1 MSSTD
6 RQNRLLINQDWK
18 RIYQSFRNADFQS
31 YDFDNLRRTMIN
43 YLRQNYPEDFND
55 YIDSSEYIAL
65 IDLIA
70 YLGQNLSF
78 RIDLNA
84 RENFLETAERRESV
98 LRLARLLSYNPKR
111 NQPANGLLKIESIKT
126 SENIFDSAGV
136 NLGGLTVRWNDVS
149 NVNWFEQFTKIM
161 NAALPVNNSIGR
173 PLKQESIDGIPTE
186 QYRLNSLNTDLAR
199 FKFQKN
205 VEGISTNYE
214 VVSSDLVDG
223 SIVEEP
229 PLPGNSPALLFRDD
243 GQGAGSSNTGFFMH
257 FRQGKLQTG
266 EFNVSNPVPNQVIA
280 IDTKDINNDD
290 VWLYSIDANGF
301 ESNLW
306 TKLPSVEGNNI
317 IYNSLLKNV
326 KNVYAATTRVGDR
339 INLIFSDGVFGNL
352 PTGNFRVY
360 YRTSDNR
367 SSTITPS
374 ALRNVTIQVPYISRK
389 NASETLTITLAL
401 QYTVSNATPS
411 ESNDRI
417 KTVAPST
424 YYTQNRLITAE
435 DYNLGP
441 LGVSQDVIKT
451 RSINRISSGIS
462 RYFDLK
468 DVSGKYS
475 STNLYANDCVLYKE
489 EFTRKDSFSFV
500 TQSDIEGVIY
510 NQIEPI
516 LSNTK
521 MRNFY
526 LAKYNKIIVSD
537 LKASWNGT
545 TNVTNYSSGYFT
557 DQDGSSYTVGS
568 FTSNSLRLLEVGS
581 MCKFD
586 APEGYHF
593 MDDNT
598 LMPGEA
604 DHIGSKTFIWS
615 KVVTITGNGSE
626 ADGIGFNDFIPDN
639 AVLSEI
645 KPRLAD
651 TLINDV
657 KTQIIDQVFA
667 FRDFALR
674 YDDRD
679 RQWKLITADNINT
692 VQDFSTGKAGDTS
705 GQQLDSSWLLYFKT
719 NGEIYTIT
727 YRNLRYVMES
737 ESEIRFFYDRAD
749 KIYDSKT
756 GQIQKDKI
764 SVLNINRR
772 PDDLTS
778 FTQDFDWS
786 IDDSYRDKEGYIDT
800 KKVEVTFFD
809 SDDDGVV
816 DNPDIFDQIVDET
829 VNSNSKIIFQEKY
842 TTSDNVE
849 DYKYFNNNNNTI
861 ISVQNQAQIG
871 AFSLYNDGQVFYLIE
886 EDVFKTLDRT
896 NARLDLNS
904 KYRAYV
910 GRAGLKIYYLHVADS
925 NTRID
930 PALSNIID
938 TYILTKNYDTQFR
951 LWLDGELRSVPLP
964 LSSDQLYRSYGKSL
978 NDIKS
983 ISDEIIY
990 HPVKYKTLFGT
1001 KAMSDLQVTFKVVKN
1016 KDVVINDNSLK
1027 SNIVDLINRYF
1038 SIENWD
1044 FGDTFYFQELSA
1056 YIINNLSPKIVSIV
1070 IVPNQ
1075 ADQSFGSLFQIKSEP
1090 DEIFISGATVQ
1101 DIEMIDEITATKLQ
1115 ASGNVVTSVDTS
1127 VVGVQSTASS
1137 TTTTTSSVSGGTTY

>member
-1 MSSTD
+1 
-6 RQNRLLINQDWK
+6 
-18 RIYQSFRNADFQS
+18 
-31 YDFDNLRRTMIN
+31 
-43 YLRQNYPEDFND
+43 
-55 YIDSSEYIAL
+55 
-65 IDLIA
+65 
-70 YLGQNLSF
+70 
-78 RIDLNA
+78 
-84 RENFLETAERRESV
+84 
-98 LRLARLLSYNPKR
+98 
-111 NQPANGLLKIESIKT
+111 
-126 SENIFDSAGV
+126 
-136 NLGGLTVRWNDVS
+136 
-149 NVNWFEQFTKIM
+149 
-161 NAALPVNNSIGR
+161 
-173 PLKQESIDGIPTE
+173 
-186 QYRLNSLNTDLAR
+186 
-199 FKFQKN
+199 
-205 VEGISTNYE
+205 
-214 VVSSDLVDG
+214 
-223 SIVEEP
+223 
-229 PLPGNSPALLFRDD
+229 LPGNSPALLFRDD

-266 EFNVSNPVPNQVIA
+266 EFNVTNPVPNQVIA

-374 ALRNVTIQVPYISRK
+374 ALRNITIQVPYISRK

-598 LMPGEA
+598 LMPGAA

-639 AVLSEI
+639 ALLSEI
-645 KPRLAD
+645 RPRLAD

-719 NGEIYTIT
+719 NGENYTIT

-756 GQIQKDKI
+756 GRIQKDKI
-764 SVLNINRR
+764 SVLNVNRR

-849 DYKYFNNNNNTI
+849 DFKYFNNHSNTI

-904 KYRAYV
+904 NYRAFI
-910 GRAGLKIYYLHVADS
+910 GRADLKIYYLHVADS

-951 LWLDGELRSVPLP
+951 LWLDGELRSMPLP

-1115 ASGNVVTSVDTS
+1115 SAGNVVTSVDTS
-1127 VVGVQSTASS
+1127 VVGVQSTAS
-1137 TTTTTSSVSGGTTY
+1137 TTTASSSVSGGTTY

>member
-1 MSSTD
+1 
-6 RQNRLLINQDWK
+6 
-18 RIYQSFRNADFQS
+18 
-31 YDFDNLRRTMIN
+31 
-43 YLRQNYPEDFND
+43 
-55 YIDSSEYIAL
+55 
-65 IDLIA
+65 
-70 YLGQNLSF
+70 
-78 RIDLNA
+78 
-84 RENFLETAERRESV
+84 
-98 LRLARLLSYNPKR
+98 
-111 NQPANGLLKIESIKT
+111 
-126 SENIFDSAGV
+126 
-136 NLGGLTVRWNDVS
+136 
-149 NVNWFEQFTKIM
+149 
-161 NAALPVNNSIGR
+161 
-173 PLKQESIDGIPTE
+173 
-186 QYRLNSLNTDLAR
+186 LNTDLAR

-205 VEGISTNYE
+205 IEGLSTNYE

-266 EFNVSNPVPNQVIA
+266 EFNVTNPVPNQVIA

-374 ALRNVTIQVPYISRK
+374 ALRNITIQVPYISRK

-598 LMPGEA
+598 LMPGAA

-639 AVLSEI
+639 ALLSEI
-645 KPRLAD
+645 RPRLAD

-719 NGEIYTIT
+719 NGENYTIT

-756 GQIQKDKI
+756 GRIQKDKI
-764 SVLNINRR
+764 SVLNVNRR

-849 DYKYFNNNNNTI
+849 DFKYFNNHSNTI

-904 KYRAYV
+904 NYRAFI
-910 GRAGLKIYYLHVADS
+910 GRADLKIYYLHVADS

-951 LWLDGELRSVPLP
+951 LWLDGELRSMPLP

-1115 ASGNVVTSVDTS
+1115 SAGNVVTSVDTS
-1127 VVGVQSTASS
+1127 VVGVQSTAS
-1137 TTTTTSSVSGGTTY
+1137 TTTASSSVSGGTTY

>member
-719 NGEIYTIT
+719 NGENYTIT

-951 LWLDGELRSVPLP
+951 LWLDGELRSMPLP

-1127 VVGVQSTASS
+1127 VVGVQSTASI